1 MNNTEQIF
9 CVITVGNHQP
19 RMLISLQQ
27 LADFFFRRVEIDML
41 NIVARRHN
49 AADGTLV
56 KIKYPL
62 NHPPFLRIKDLL
74 VTMIHQHGRGFGV
87 QFRIFFL
94 PAKQAHYRF
103 GSPLA
108 QRLISGKKTSP
119 VKDSQLIERLD
130 HHRETN
136 GSVQVA
142 FRNDEAETFC
152 HQAKANHQ
160 QEA

>member
-1 MNNTEQIF
+1 
-9 CVITVGNHQP
+9 
-19 RMLISLQQ
+19 
-27 LADFFFRRVEIDML
+27 ML

-49 AADGTLV
+49 AADGALV

-108 QRLISGKKTSP
+108 QRLVSGKKTSP

>member
-27 LADFFFRRVEIDML
+27 LADLVFRCVEIDML

-49 AADGTLV
+49 AADSTLV

-108 QRLISGKKTSP
+108 
-119 VKDSQLIERLD
+119 
-130 HHRETN
+130 
-136 GSVQVA
+136 
-142 FRNDEAETFC
+142 
-152 HQAKANHQ
+152 
-160 QEA
+160 